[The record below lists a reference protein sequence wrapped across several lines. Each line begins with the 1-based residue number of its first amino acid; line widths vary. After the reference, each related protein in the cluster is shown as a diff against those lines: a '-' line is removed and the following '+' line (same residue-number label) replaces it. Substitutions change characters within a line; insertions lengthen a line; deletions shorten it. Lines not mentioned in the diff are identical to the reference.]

1 MTTKIVHCT
10 LCDGSGFVTRIHKTE
25 RSCGIA
31 RATCP
36 RCRGTG
42 QKEVPM
48 TNADRIRAMS
58 DRELATLIYNGIS
71 SDPCDYC
78 ENSGYCDG
86 TPCKGKASEE
96 IIANWLKQPAEEK
109 A

>member
-1 MTTKIVHCT
+1 MATKKVRCT

-25 RSCGIA
+25 TSCGIA

-36 RCRGTG
+36 RCHGTG

-58 DRELATLIYNGIS
+58 DEELATTIHAIRLGWKGLW
-71 SDPCDYC
+71 CDFHC
-78 ENSGYCDG
+78 ENEGDDGCDK
-86 TPCKGKASEE
+86 CIED
-96 IIANWLKQPAEEK
+96 WLKQPAEEETT
-109 A
+109 